1 MGSSYLK
8 RMQVIRSIFFLLT
21 VSFASWCFAE
31 ESTAEYAEE
40 ELVWPAPP
48 QSPKIRYL
56 QSFSTSD
63 DVAAEKGFFGK
74 IIEFIIGP
82 DDIVDLVKPM
92 GVAVSS
98 TGKLYVA
105 DAAGKRIHIFDKPGQ
120 EYDSIEGVSGVRFG
134 LPIEIT
140 IDDEDSIY
148 IADGLQ
154 RKVFK
159 FTHEGEFVRS
169 FSDNSLQRPTGV
181 AVDPVRQLL
190 FVVDT
195 PAHNVKV
202 FSLKDGLLKGVIG
215 KRGVDDGTF
224 NFPGFAATDASG
236 ALYVTDSMNKKIR
249 VFGADQKYRRSI
261 GKPGD
266 GSGSFSSPKG
276 VAVDSDGHV
285 YVADVAFDN
294 IQIFDKEGQ
303 LLLTFG
309 TSGQR
314 PGEFWMPAGLFIDKS
329 DRIYVADSYNKRIQ
343 VFQYLGTGSDS
354 E

>member
-1 MGSSYLK
+1 MGSIFL
-8 RMQVIRSIFFLLT
+8 RQMQVVSSVFFLLAS
-21 VSFASWCFAE
+21 SFSSWSIAE
-31 ESTAEYAEE
+31 EPTEKSAES

-56 QSFSTSD
+56 ESFSSSE

-74 IIEFIIGP
+74 IVEFIIGP
-82 DDIVDLVKPM
+82 DDVVDLVKPM

-98 TGKLYVA
+98 TGKVYVA
-105 DAAGKRIHIFDKPGQ
+105 DAAGKRIHIFDKQGQ
-120 EYDSIEGVSGVRFG
+120 KYDSIDGVGGVQFG
-134 LPIEIT
+134 LPIQIT
-140 IDDEDSIY
+140 IDNDDSIY
-148 IADGLQ
+148 VADGLL

-159 FTHEGEFVRS
+159 FTREGQFVRS
-169 FSDNSLQRPTGV
+169 FSDKTLQRPTGV
-181 AVDPVRQLL
+181 AVDSERQLL

-202 FSLKDGLLKGVIG
+202 FSLIDGLVKGVIG
-215 KRGVDDGTF
+215 KRGADDGTF

-236 ALYVTDSMNKKIR
+236 ALYVTDGMNKKIR
-249 VFGADQKYRRSI
+249 LFGADQKYRRSI

-285 YVADVAFDN
+285 YVTDVAFDN

-303 LLLTFG
+303 LLLSFG
-309 TSGQR
+309 ASGQHL
-314 PGEFWMPAGLFIDKS
+314 GAFWMPTGLFIDKN

-343 VFQYLGTGSDS
+343 VFQYLGTGGDS